1 MNDFLYLV
9 MDQGGQSSRVLVF
22 DAVGRQRLLLRE
34 PVQTRHPMPGRVEQ
48 DPVEVVASIRRL
60 LDKLPDQLGADIHR
74 LKAAALV
81 TQRSSLVCWDRETAA
96 PLSPVLSWQD
106 TRAAKYMET
115 LSLSDEEIALHTGL
129 RPNAHYGA
137 SKLRWCLDT
146 IPGVKAA
153 LGEQRLACGPLASY
167 LLYAL
172 TRQHHFAV
180 DPGNAQRTLLWHLP
194 SGDWDEVLLAQFDI
208 PKSILPPLQPS
219 ASDFGDLQI
228 GDLQIG
234 DVQLPV
240 ALLNG
245 DQNAAFFSQG
255 ELPGE
260 QVTINAGTGAFIA
273 VRCAPSVSAPA
284 GLLKT
289 LIFETGTEAE
299 SARWFVVEGTVNGAA
314 SALELQAAEL
324 GVADYQRSLDQWL
337 KSETVI
343 PLFLNGVGG
352 LGAPYWRGDFCS
364 RFVDLDAN
372 NNKAALVAV
381 LESIVFLL
389 MVNLLRIRDWRGER
403 EPLTRILVGGGLSQL
418 DGFCQRL
425 ADLSGLPVIRSA
437 DTEATGRGA
446 AFLLAGQPGDW
457 LVYPGDEFFPGENAE
472 LAGRFQQWLQRMA
485 EATAKPL

>member
-48 DPVEVVASIRRL
+48 DPVEVVASIRTS
-60 LDKLPDQLGADIHR
+60 LDKLPELLGADFHKLI
-74 LKAAALV
+74 AAALV
-81 TQRSSLVCWDRETAA
+81 TQRSSLVCWDRETGA

-106 TRAAKYMET
+106 TRAASYLET
-115 LSLSDEEIALHTGL
+115 LALSDEEIARHTGL

-153 LGEQRLACGPLASY
+153 LGEQHLCCGPLASY
-167 LLYAL
+167 LLFSL
-172 TRQHHFAV
+172 TREHHFAV

-208 PKSILPPLQPS
+208 PRAILPPIQPS
-219 ASDFGDLQI
+219 ASGFGE
-228 GDLQIG
+228 LQIG
-234 DVQLPV
+234 DVLLPV
-240 ALLNG
+240 ELLNG
-245 DQNAAFFSQG
+245 DQNAAFFCQG
-255 ELPGE
+255 ELPAE

-273 VRCAPSVSAPA
+273 VRCAPSVSAPE

-289 LIFETGTEAE
+289 LIFETGSEAE

-314 SALELQAAEL
+314 SALELQVAEL
-324 GVADYQRSLDQWL
+324 GVADYQRTLDQWL
-337 KSETVI
+337 QSETVI

-352 LGAPYWRGDFCS
+352 LGSPYWQGEFQS
-364 RFVDLDAN
+364 RFMGLNSDNQA
-372 NNKAALVAV
+372 AALVAV

-389 MVNLLRIRDWRGER
+389 MVNLLRIRDWRDTR

-425 ADLSGLPVIRSA
+425 ADLSGLPVLRSA
-437 DTEATGRGA
+437 EKETTGRGA

-457 LVYPGDEFFPGENAE
+457 LVYPGEEFTPGDNAE
-472 LAGRFQQWLQRMA
+472 LLSRFKLWLQRMA
-485 EATAKPL
+485 EATDTPL